1 MQVTGSYFRCKSI
14 LFILIVAI
22 LAVTGP
28 GLAADTGNMAVV
40 TNRFA
45 NVRSG
50 PGTQY
55 TRLGQAYQGSRYPVT
70 TVRQEWVEISYNGRP
85 AWIYRNLV
93 RLEEQAHTSQSEVD
107 MVELRVKDLN
117 NRLERL
123 TQKLEQAAM
132 IIEQRYPDEPETDT
146 MLKKKAPSRKMP
158 PAPRVS
164 PAWVFIPGGPRLAA
178 GDHLRGWGLLG
189 VTLACAG
196 GGYYY
201 YDQYRGFKDDYQT
214 LDSGAPP
221 EEFDKLIEKA
231 DNRRK
236 VSNGLIY
243 AAAGLYAVNVLDY
256 FFFLPRS
263 MAGMQVNSAPEA
275 GGRIKL
281 SMSTDF

>member
-1 MQVTGSYFRCKSI
+1 MSKTGSYFRCKSI
-14 LFILIVAI
+14 LLMLIITLCVPFASS
-22 LAVTGP
+22 LR
-28 GLAADTGNMAVV
+28 AADSEAVV

-55 TRLGQAYQGSRYPVT
+55 TRLGRVYQGNRFQVT
-70 TVRQEWVEISYNGRP
+70 TIRPEWVEIIYKGRP
-85 AWIYRNLV
+85 AWIFRQLV
-93 RLEEQAHTSQSEVD
+93 SLTSSGPSESEVD
-107 MVELRVKDLN
+107 RVEIRVEDLN
-117 NRLERL
+117 NRLDRL
-123 TQKLEQAAM
+123 VDKLERATELV
-132 IIEQRYPDEPETDT
+132 EQRYPDSAMAAPE
-146 MLKKKAPSRKMP
+146 MQKKAKQMRMEPL
-158 PAPRVS
+158 PRVS

-178 GDHLRGWGLLG
+178 GDRWRGWGLMG

-201 YDQYRGFKDDYQT
+201 YDQYQGFKDDYKE
-214 LDSGAPP
+214 LDSAAMP
-221 EEFDKLIEKA
+221 EEFQRLVDKA
-231 DNRRK
+231 DSRHK

-243 AAAGLYAVNVLDY
+243 ATAGLYAVNVLDY

-263 MAGMQVNSAPEA
+263 VAGMQVNSQPEP